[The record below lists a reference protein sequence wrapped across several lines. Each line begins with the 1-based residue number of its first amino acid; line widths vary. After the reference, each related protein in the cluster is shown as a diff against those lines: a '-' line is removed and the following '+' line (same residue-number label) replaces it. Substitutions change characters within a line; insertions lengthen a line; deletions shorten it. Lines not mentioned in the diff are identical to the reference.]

1 MIPRSQRQNLSQ
13 NFDLTREYKFDKT
26 FLMNRKPSEGK
37 ENTIPK
43 AAQFNIDISKS
54 VDLTQQKPLS
64 PKSLIESCLTFNG

>member
-1 MIPRSQRQNLSQ
+1 
-13 NFDLTREYKFDKT
+13 
-26 FLMNRKPSEGK
+26 MNRKPSEGK